1 MSKTDPRSSPG
12 SMVAATG
19 APMVV
24 PGSAA
29 RGIGFMV
36 ASTLMFSL
44 GDTLMKLAGTTVPTT
59 EAMFFRSLVATTVVA
74 AALWVTG
81 MIRRYREA
89 LGGAMALRATADAAA
104 SLLFQSALGRMP
116 FADVMGVNQLQTL
129 SLTAGSALFL
139 GETVGWRRWSAV
151 GVGLLGALL
160 IIKPGTTAFNVWSLA
175 AIGAVLLATTR
186 EVATRKI
193 PGTVP
198 IPLIMVISSTV
209 VTLVSLAGA
218 LFEPW
223 SIPPRTEL
231 LMMGGAGLFSLT
243 GQFCMITAVRSAEM
257 SAIAPFRY
265 AAMIWALVLGFA
277 VWRHIPDGWSLL
289 GMAAITGAGLYTF
302 HRERIRQRDAASE
315 AGIVG

>member
-1 MSKTDPRSSPG
+1 MSETELRPG
-12 SMVAATG
+12 PETSAVT
-19 APMVV
+19 VV
-24 PGSAA
+24 PVLPTVAAA

-44 GDTLMKLAGTTVPTT
+44 GDTLMKLAGTTLPTT
-59 EAMFFRSLVATTVVA
+59 EVMFFRSLVATTVVA
-74 AALWVTG
+74 AALYATG
-81 MIRRYREA
+81 TIRRYREA

-151 GVGLLGALL
+151 GAGLLGALL

-186 EVATRKI
+186 EIATRKI

-198 IPLIMVISSTV
+198 IPLIMAISSSV

-223 SIPPRTEL
+223 AMPPRTEL
-231 LMMGGAGLFSLT
+231 LMMTGAGLFSLT

-265 AAMIWALVLGFA
+265 AAMIWALVLGF
-277 VWRHIPDGWSLL
+277 VIWRHIPDGWSLC
-289 GMAAITGAGLYTF
+289 GMAAVTGAGLYTF
-302 HRERIRQRDAASE
+302 HRERVRHRDAVTKS
-315 AGIVG
+315 GIV